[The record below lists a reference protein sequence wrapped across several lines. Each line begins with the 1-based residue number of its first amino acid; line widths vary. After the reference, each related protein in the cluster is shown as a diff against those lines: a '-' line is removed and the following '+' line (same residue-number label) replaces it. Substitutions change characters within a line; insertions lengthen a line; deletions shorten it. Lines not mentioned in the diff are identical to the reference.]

1 LLTAA
6 RMTRIV
12 SCLAGFALLAL
23 GCAQGTG
30 YVEGGKGSPPSGSG
44 SGSSGGGGGG
54 GSAQLQAAGYQPS
67 QAVAYADAN
76 WDDGVGLCAQFTSD
90 SLIAGNLSIQE
101 ITYVPTLLSA
111 LSGITYE
118 EHTQGD
124 DPSAAGGDVVIYS
137 DATGDSFCDDGPDE
151 YNCGHACLVAQGGQG
166 EDTITVDCHNNAHYH
181 LALGYI
187 LGGGYSTYRIYHL
200 SSSAPPG
207 TVACTTDADCNQG
220 QAGTQD
226 VCASGEDYCIQG
238 CHSDFDCPS
247 GLTCEQTSPHW
258 SCQ

>member
-1 LLTAA
+1 MLTDASMN
-6 RMTRIV
+6 RFV
-12 SCLAGFALLAL
+12 SCLAGLALFAL
-23 GCAQGTG
+23 GCAQQGV
-30 YVEGGKGSPPSGSG
+30 VEGGKGSPGSGSG
-44 SGSSGGGGGG
+44 SGSGT
-54 GSAQLQAAGYQPS
+54 GSDGIGSQVAGYKPG

-90 SLIAGNLSIQE
+90 SLIAGDLPIPE

-124 DPSAAGGDVVIYS
+124 DPSAAGGDVVIFS
-137 DATGDSFCDDGPDE
+137 DATGDAFCDDGPDE

-166 EDTITVDCHNNAHYH
+166 EDTITIDCHNNAHYH
-181 LALGYI
+181 LPLGYI
-187 LGGGYSTYRIYHL
+187 LGDGYSTYRIYHL
-200 SSSAPPG
+200 SATSAPPG

-220 QAGTQD
+220 DPGTQD

-247 GLTCEQTSPHW
+247 GETCQPTSPHW